1 MTTDEEDLRPR
12 ETETGPKNLEVM
24 SIEALEEYIAELEEE
39 IARVRAAIEEKRKL
53 RSGAD
58 ALFKK

>member
-1 MTTDEEDLRPR
+1 MTMDEDEPLAR
-12 ETETGPKNLEVM
+12 ETKTAPKNLEAM

-39 IARVRAAIEEKRKL
+39 IARVGAAIEEKRKL

-58 ALFKK
+58 ELFRK